1 MVNNYEDCTV
11 ELCLITYYMM
21 DSNGNPIRNEN
32 GTLKQFDY
40 TGRIRLLEHLCDDM
54 DPQDMVEIKDDGE

>member
-11 ELCLITYYMM
+11 ELCLITFYMN
-21 DSNGNPIRNEN
+21 DSDGNPIRNAD

-40 TGRIRLLEHLCDDM
+40 PHRIRMLEHICDDM
-54 DPQDMVEIKDDGE
+54 DPDDCVEIK